1 MENNLNIVK
10 SEFKELPN
18 NIEAEQSVIGSILVT
33 NEIFDEIST
42 IISSI
47 NFYDPMH
54 QKIYNAIESLI
65 YKGMLA
71 NPITLKNY
79 FEDEK
84 DDLDVPEYLVKIT
97 KFSTSIRQAIEYS
110 KIIYDMFVR
119 RELIKISEQT
129 IDNAKITDLDSS
141 GQNIIEN
148 SERLLFD
155 LAEKGSFNS
164 SLIKFDDAMKQTIE
178 MASAA
183 YKNEGGIV
191 GVPTGLR
198 DLDDKLGGLHQSDLI
213 IIAGRPSMGKTSL
226 ATNIA
231 FNAAKHIQDNQK
243 KSSVAFFSL
252 EMSSEQ
258 LSTRILSE
266 QARIG
271 SNDIRRGRI
280 SDEQFDQFLETSKNI
295 AELPLFIDETP
306 AISIAAM
313 SNRARRIKRLHGL
326 DMIVV
331 DYIQLMRGTTYNKD
345 GRVQEISQ
353 ITQGLKAIAKE
364 LGVPVVALS
373 QLSRQVE
380 QRDDHKPQLAD
391 LRESGSIEQDAD
403 VVMFVYREGYYLQ
416 RKEPREA
423 TVEHAE
429 WQAKMNEVAHLAEII
444 IGKQRHGPIGKV
456 TLEFEKD
463 LQNLKILKLI
473 KFKYKTLMLTSLY
486 ENTIL
491 KNPKFIILILFITLI
506 SFGYYSKD
514 FRLDASSETL
524 LIEDDPDLEYLR
536 EITNRYGSK
545 EFLVLTYTPNEGMIS
560 NTSINNLLSLK
571 YKIQSLDWVH
581 SVITLLDIP
590 LLNNTDAP
598 LQERLKGFKTLKDE
612 DVDKNRGFKEILES
626 PVFRNFVISE
636 SGKTSGIIVNIKQN
650 PILEDIENRSKK
662 EIDEHRDKIKKQ
674 NHKNILEIRDVIK
687 SYDDVGKI
695 YLGGIPM
702 IADDMMT
709 FIKSDIIVFGLG
721 VLLFIIATLWFVFKK

>member
-1 MENNLNIVK
+1 MENNLSIVK
-10 SEFKELPN
+10 DKFKELPN

-42 IISSI
+42 IISNI

-79 FEDEK
+79 FENEK
-84 DDLDVPEYLVKIT
+84 DELNVPEYLVKVT
-97 KFSTSIRQAIEYS
+97 KFSTPPRQAIEYS
-110 KIIYDMFVR
+110 RIIYDMFVR
-119 RELIKISEQT
+119 RELIKISENT
-129 IDNAKITDLDSS
+129 IDAAKLNALDVN

-164 SLIKFDDAMKQTIE
+164 SLVKFDEAMKQTIE

-183 YKNEGGIV
+183 YKNDEGIV

-231 FNAAKHIQDNQK
+231 FNAAKKLQESGK
-243 KSSVAFFSL
+243 KSSIAFFSL

-258 LSTRILSE
+258 LSTRIISE
-266 QARIG
+266 QARIS

-280 SDEQFDQFLETSKNI
+280 SDEQFDKFLETSKNI
-295 AELPLFIDETP
+295 AELPLYIDETP

-313 SNRARRIKRLHGL
+313 SNRARRIKRLFGL

-353 ITQGLKAIAKE
+353 ITQGLKAVAKE
-364 LGVPVVALS
+364 LSIPVIALS

-380 QRDDHKPQLAD
+380 QRDDHKPQLSD

-429 WQAKMNEVAHLAEII
+429 WQAKMNEVAHLAQII
-444 IGKQRHGPIGKV
+444 IGKQRHGPIGNV
-456 TLEFEKD
+456 TLEFEERFT
-463 LQNLKILKLI
+463 
-473 KFKYKTLMLTSLY
+473 KFKDTQ
-486 ENTIL
+486 
-491 KNPKFIILILFITLI
+491 
-506 SFGYYSKD
+506 
-514 FRLDASSETL
+514 
-524 LIEDDPDLEYLR
+524 
-536 EITNRYGSK
+536 
-545 EFLVLTYTPNEGMIS
+545 
-560 NTSINNLLSLK
+560 LS
-571 YKIQSLDWVH
+571 
-581 SVITLLDIP
+581 
-590 LLNNTDAP
+590 
-598 LQERLKGFKTLKDE
+598 
-612 DVDKNRGFKEILES
+612 
-626 PVFRNFVISE
+626 
-636 SGKTSGIIVNIKQN
+636 
-650 PILEDIENRSKK
+650 
-662 EIDEHRDKIKKQ
+662 
-674 NHKNILEIRDVIK
+674 
-687 SYDDVGKI
+687 
-695 YLGGIPM
+695 
-702 IADDMMT
+702 
-709 FIKSDIIVFGLG
+709 
-721 VLLFIIATLWFVFKK
+721 

>member
-1 MENNLNIVK
+1 MENLSVVK
-10 SEFKELPN
+10 DKFKELPN
-18 NIEAEQSVIGSILVT
+18 NVEAEQSVIGSILVT
-33 NEIFDEIST
+33 NEIFDEISSV
-42 IISSI
+42 ISNN
-47 NFYDPMH
+47 NFYDPLH
-54 QKIYNAIESLI
+54 QKIYNAIENLI

-84 DDLDVPEYLVKIT
+84 DDLNVSEYLVKIT
-97 KFSTSIRQAIEYS
+97 KFSTSIRQALEYS
-110 KIIYDMFVR
+110 KIIYDMYVR

-129 IDNAKITDLDSS
+129 IDNAKINDLDTN

-148 SERLLFD
+148 SEKLLFD
-155 LAEKGSFNS
+155 LAEKGSFSS

-231 FNAAKHIQDNQK
+231 FNAAKHIQENSK

-280 SDEQFDQFLETSKNI
+280 SNDQFDQFLETSKNI

-380 QRDDHKPQLAD
+380 QRDDHKPQLSD

-429 WQAKMNEVAHLAEII
+429 WQAKMNEVAHLAEIL

-456 TLEFEKD
+456 TLEFEERFT
-463 LQNLKILKLI
+463 
-473 KFKYKTLMLTSLY
+473 KFKDTQ
-486 ENTIL
+486 
-491 KNPKFIILILFITLI
+491 
-506 SFGYYSKD
+506 
-514 FRLDASSETL
+514 
-524 LIEDDPDLEYLR
+524 
-536 EITNRYGSK
+536 
-545 EFLVLTYTPNEGMIS
+545 
-560 NTSINNLLSLK
+560 IN
-571 YKIQSLDWVH
+571 
-581 SVITLLDIP
+581 
-590 LLNNTDAP
+590 
-598 LQERLKGFKTLKDE
+598 
-612 DVDKNRGFKEILES
+612 
-626 PVFRNFVISE
+626 
-636 SGKTSGIIVNIKQN
+636 
-650 PILEDIENRSKK
+650 
-662 EIDEHRDKIKKQ
+662 
-674 NHKNILEIRDVIK
+674 
-687 SYDDVGKI
+687 
-695 YLGGIPM
+695 
-702 IADDMMT
+702 
-709 FIKSDIIVFGLG
+709 
-721 VLLFIIATLWFVFKK
+721 

>member
-1 MENNLNIVK
+1 MENNLSVLKEN
-10 SEFKELPN
+10 FKELPN

-33 NEIFDEIST
+33 NEIFDEINT
-42 IISSI
+42 IISNV

-54 QKIYNAIESLI
+54 QKIFNAIESMI
-65 YKGMLA
+65 YKGLLA
-71 NPITLKNY
+71 NPITLKNH
-79 FEDEK
+79 FEKEK
-84 DDLDVPEYLVKIT
+84 DEINIPEYLVKIT
-97 KFSTSIRQAIEYS
+97 KFSTSARQAIEYS

-119 RELIKISEQT
+119 RELIKISEHI
-129 IDNAKITDLDSS
+129 IDNAKENDLDNS

-148 SERLLFD
+148 SEKLLYD
-155 LAEKGSFNS
+155 LAEKGTFNS

-231 FNAAKHIQDNQK
+231 FNAAKNIQDNGK

-258 LSTRILSE
+258 LSTRIISE

-280 SDEQFDQFLETSKNI
+280 SDEQFDQFLETSKDI
-295 AELPLFIDETP
+295 SELPLFIDETP

-326 DMIVV
+326 DLIVV
-331 DYIQLMRGTTYNKD
+331 DYIQLMKGLFNNKD

-364 LGVPVVALS
+364 LGVPVLALS

-456 TLEFEKD
+456 TLEFEERFT
-463 LQNLKILKLI
+463 
-473 KFKYKTLMLTSLY
+473 KFKDTQ
-486 ENTIL
+486 
-491 KNPKFIILILFITLI
+491 
-506 SFGYYSKD
+506 
-514 FRLDASSETL
+514 
-524 LIEDDPDLEYLR
+524 
-536 EITNRYGSK
+536 
-545 EFLVLTYTPNEGMIS
+545 
-560 NTSINNLLSLK
+560 NN
-571 YKIQSLDWVH
+571 
-581 SVITLLDIP
+581 
-590 LLNNTDAP
+590 
-598 LQERLKGFKTLKDE
+598 
-612 DVDKNRGFKEILES
+612 
-626 PVFRNFVISE
+626 
-636 SGKTSGIIVNIKQN
+636 
-650 PILEDIENRSKK
+650 
-662 EIDEHRDKIKKQ
+662 
-674 NHKNILEIRDVIK
+674 
-687 SYDDVGKI
+687 
-695 YLGGIPM
+695 
-702 IADDMMT
+702 
-709 FIKSDIIVFGLG
+709 
-721 VLLFIIATLWFVFKK
+721 

>member
-1 MENNLNIVK
+1 MENNLSIVK
-10 SEFKELPN
+10 DHFKELPN
-18 NIEAEQSVIGSILVT
+18 NIEAEQAVIGSILVS
-33 NEIFDEIST
+33 NDIFDEIST

-54 QKIYNAIESLI
+54 QKIFEAIESLV

-79 FEDEK
+79 FENEK
-84 DDLDVPEYLVKIT
+84 DDLNVPDYLVKIT
-97 KFSTSIRQAIEYS
+97 KFSTSVRQAIEYS

-129 IDNAKITDLDSS
+129 IDSAKLNELDTN
-141 GQNIIEN
+141 GQTIIEN

-164 SLIKFDDAMKQTIE
+164 SLVKFDEAMKQTIE

-183 YKNEGGIV
+183 YKNDEGIV

-198 DLDDKLGGLHQSDLI
+198 DLDDKLGGLHKSDLI

-231 FNAAKHIQDNQK
+231 FNAAKKLQENGK
-243 KSSVAFFSL
+243 KSSIAFFSL

-258 LSTRILSE
+258 LSTRIISE
-266 QARIG
+266 QARIS

-280 SDEQFDQFLETSKNI
+280 SDEQFDKFLETSKNI
-295 AELPLFIDETP
+295 ADLPLYIDETP

-313 SNRARRIKRLHGL
+313 SNRARRIKRLFGL

-364 LGVPVVALS
+364 LSLPVVALS

-380 QRDDHKPQLAD
+380 QRDDHKPQLSD

-429 WQAKMNEVAHLAEII
+429 WQAKMNEVAHLAQII
-444 IGKQRHGPIGKV
+444 IGKQRHGPIGNV
-456 TLEFEKD
+456 TLEFEERFT
-463 LQNLKILKLI
+463 
-473 KFKYKTLMLTSLY
+473 KFKDTQ
-486 ENTIL
+486 
-491 KNPKFIILILFITLI
+491 
-506 SFGYYSKD
+506 
-514 FRLDASSETL
+514 
-524 LIEDDPDLEYLR
+524 
-536 EITNRYGSK
+536 
-545 EFLVLTYTPNEGMIS
+545 
-560 NTSINNLLSLK
+560 LS
-571 YKIQSLDWVH
+571 
-581 SVITLLDIP
+581 
-590 LLNNTDAP
+590 
-598 LQERLKGFKTLKDE
+598 
-612 DVDKNRGFKEILES
+612 
-626 PVFRNFVISE
+626 
-636 SGKTSGIIVNIKQN
+636 
-650 PILEDIENRSKK
+650 
-662 EIDEHRDKIKKQ
+662 
-674 NHKNILEIRDVIK
+674 
-687 SYDDVGKI
+687 
-695 YLGGIPM
+695 
-702 IADDMMT
+702 
-709 FIKSDIIVFGLG
+709 
-721 VLLFIIATLWFVFKK
+721 

>member
-1 MENNLNIVK
+1 MENNLSVVK
-10 SEFKELPN
+10 DKFKELPN
-18 NIEAEQSVIGSILVT
+18 NIEAEQAVIGSILVS
-33 NEIFDEIST
+33 NDIFDEVNT

-54 QKIYNAIESLI
+54 QKIFDAIESLI

-84 DDLDVPEYLVKIT
+84 DEINVPEYLVKVT
-97 KFSTSIRQAIEYS
+97 KFSTSVRQAIEYS

-119 RELIKISEQT
+119 RELIKISEET
-129 IDNAKITDLDSS
+129 IDSAKLNDLDTN
-141 GQNIIEN
+141 GQTIIEN
-148 SERLLFD
+148 SERQLFD

-183 YKNEGGIV
+183 YKNEEGIV

-231 FNAAKHIQDNQK
+231 FNAAQKLQDSGK
-243 KSSVAFFSL
+243 KSSIAFFSL

-258 LSTRILSE
+258 LSTRIISE
-266 QARIG
+266 QARIS

-280 SDEQFDQFLETSKNI
+280 SDDQFDKFLETSKNI
-295 AELPLFIDETP
+295 SELPLYIDETP
-306 AISIAAM
+306 AISIAAL
-313 SNRARRIKRLHGL
+313 SNRARRIKRLFGL

-364 LGVPVVALS
+364 LAVPVVALS

-403 VVMFVYREGYYLQ
+403 VVMFVYREGYYLS

-429 WQAKMNEVAHLAEII
+429 WQAKMNEVAHLAQII
-444 IGKQRHGPIGKV
+444 IGKQRHGPIGNV
-456 TLEFEKD
+456 TLEFEERFT
-463 LQNLKILKLI
+463 
-473 KFKYKTLMLTSLY
+473 KFKDTQ
-486 ENTIL
+486 
-491 KNPKFIILILFITLI
+491 
-506 SFGYYSKD
+506 
-514 FRLDASSETL
+514 
-524 LIEDDPDLEYLR
+524 
-536 EITNRYGSK
+536 TN
-545 EFLVLTYTPNEGMIS
+545 
-560 NTSINNLLSLK
+560 
-571 YKIQSLDWVH
+571 
-581 SVITLLDIP
+581 
-590 LLNNTDAP
+590 
-598 LQERLKGFKTLKDE
+598 
-612 DVDKNRGFKEILES
+612 
-626 PVFRNFVISE
+626 
-636 SGKTSGIIVNIKQN
+636 
-650 PILEDIENRSKK
+650 
-662 EIDEHRDKIKKQ
+662 
-674 NHKNILEIRDVIK
+674 
-687 SYDDVGKI
+687 
-695 YLGGIPM
+695 
-702 IADDMMT
+702 
-709 FIKSDIIVFGLG
+709 
-721 VLLFIIATLWFVFKK
+721 

>member
-1 MENNLNIVK
+1 MESNLSIVK
-10 SEFKELPN
+10 DQFKELPN
-18 NIEAEQSVIGSILVT
+18 NIEAEQAVIGSILVS
-33 NEIFDEIST
+33 NDIFDEIST

-54 QKIYNAIESLI
+54 QKIFEAMESLI

-84 DDLDVPEYLVKIT
+84 DDLNVPEYLVKIT
-97 KFSTSIRQAIEYS
+97 KFSTSVRQAIEYS

-129 IDNAKITDLDSS
+129 IDSAKLNELDTN
-141 GQNIIEN
+141 GQTIIEN
-148 SERLLFD
+148 SERQLFD

-164 SLIKFDDAMKQTIE
+164 SLIKFDEAMKQTIE

-183 YKNEGGIV
+183 YKNEEGIV

-231 FNAAKHIQDNQK
+231 FNAAQKLQDSGK
-243 KSSVAFFSL
+243 KSSIAFFSL

-258 LSTRILSE
+258 LSTRIISE
-266 QARIG
+266 QARIS

-280 SDEQFDQFLETSKNI
+280 SDEQFDKFLETSKNI
-295 AELPLFIDETP
+295 AELPLYIDETP

-313 SNRARRIKRLHGL
+313 SNRARRIKRLFGL

-364 LGVPVVALS
+364 LSVPVVALS

-380 QRDDHKPQLAD
+380 QRDDHKPQLSD

-429 WQAKMNEVAHLAEII
+429 WQAKMNEVAHLAQII
-444 IGKQRHGPIGKV
+444 IGKQRHGPIGNV
-456 TLEFEKD
+456 TLEFEERFT
-463 LQNLKILKLI
+463 
-473 KFKYKTLMLTSLY
+473 KFKDTQ
-486 ENTIL
+486 
-491 KNPKFIILILFITLI
+491 
-506 SFGYYSKD
+506 
-514 FRLDASSETL
+514 
-524 LIEDDPDLEYLR
+524 
-536 EITNRYGSK
+536 
-545 EFLVLTYTPNEGMIS
+545 
-560 NTSINNLLSLK
+560 LS
-571 YKIQSLDWVH
+571 
-581 SVITLLDIP
+581 
-590 LLNNTDAP
+590 
-598 LQERLKGFKTLKDE
+598 
-612 DVDKNRGFKEILES
+612 
-626 PVFRNFVISE
+626 
-636 SGKTSGIIVNIKQN
+636 
-650 PILEDIENRSKK
+650 
-662 EIDEHRDKIKKQ
+662 
-674 NHKNILEIRDVIK
+674 
-687 SYDDVGKI
+687 
-695 YLGGIPM
+695 
-702 IADDMMT
+702 
-709 FIKSDIIVFGLG
+709 
-721 VLLFIIATLWFVFKK
+721 

>member
-1 MENNLNIVK
+1 MENNLSIVK
-10 SEFKELPN
+10 DQFKELPN
-18 NIEAEQSVIGSILVT
+18 NIEAEQAVIGSILVS
-33 NEIFDEIST
+33 NDIFDEIST

-54 QKIYNAIESLI
+54 QKIYEAIESLV

-84 DDLDVPEYLVKIT
+84 DDLNVPEYLVKIT
-97 KFSTSIRQAIEYS
+97 KFSTTVRQAIEYS

-129 IDNAKITDLDSS
+129 IDSAKLNELDTN
-141 GQNIIEN
+141 GQTIIEN

-164 SLIKFDDAMKQTIE
+164 SLVKFDEAMKQTIE

-183 YKNEGGIV
+183 YKNEEGIV

-231 FNAAKHIQDNQK
+231 FNAAQKLQESGK
-243 KSSVAFFSL
+243 KSSIAFFSL

-456 TLEFEKD
+456 TLEFEERFT
-463 LQNLKILKLI
+463 
-473 KFKYKTLMLTSLY
+473 KFKDTQ
-486 ENTIL
+486 
-491 KNPKFIILILFITLI
+491 
-506 SFGYYSKD
+506 
-514 FRLDASSETL
+514 
-524 LIEDDPDLEYLR
+524 
-536 EITNRYGSK
+536 
-545 EFLVLTYTPNEGMIS
+545 
-560 NTSINNLLSLK
+560 IN
-571 YKIQSLDWVH
+571 
-581 SVITLLDIP
+581 
-590 LLNNTDAP
+590 
-598 LQERLKGFKTLKDE
+598 
-612 DVDKNRGFKEILES
+612 
-626 PVFRNFVISE
+626 
-636 SGKTSGIIVNIKQN
+636 
-650 PILEDIENRSKK
+650 
-662 EIDEHRDKIKKQ
+662 
-674 NHKNILEIRDVIK
+674 
-687 SYDDVGKI
+687 
-695 YLGGIPM
+695 
-702 IADDMMT
+702 
-709 FIKSDIIVFGLG
+709 
-721 VLLFIIATLWFVFKK
+721 